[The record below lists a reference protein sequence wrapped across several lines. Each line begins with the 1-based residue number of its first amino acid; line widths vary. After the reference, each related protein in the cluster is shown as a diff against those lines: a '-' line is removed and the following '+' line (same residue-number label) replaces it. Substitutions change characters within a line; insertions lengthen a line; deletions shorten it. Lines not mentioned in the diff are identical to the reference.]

1 MTLLGYKVN
10 PGGARED
17 SRLAPVLHYSL
28 TLSPRLNCRGWRAG
42 KGSVGGVV
50 QPMWYR
56 WFVKG
61 IPERSECQCQSVREL
76 QDGLLAL
83 FLLFLTFI
91 TESLD
96 CNYMEFLE
104 VQGRKLFSSLR

>member
-10 PGGARED
+10 LGGARKD

-28 TLSPRLNCRGWRAG
+28 MLSPRLNCRGQRAG

-50 QPMWYR
+50 QPMWHR

-61 IPERSECQCQSVREL
+61 IPERSECQRVSECQRTAKWFISFAPAFSDVHNRVL
-76 QDGLLAL
+76 GL
-83 FLLFLTFI
+83 
-91 TESLD
+91 
-96 CNYMEFLE
+96 
-104 VQGRKLFSSLR
+104 